1 MEKFIKFELY
11 NIYLKNFNLVLSMK
25 EKPVPLQPLRRY
37 LEKGIA
43 SKEIRISAEALE
55 ATRDIVQTLLVRLG
69 NLAKMIAAANKRK
82 TIKKDDIEQ
91 AFTQYFLGKK

>member
-1 MEKFIKFELY
+1 MA
-11 NIYLKNFNLVLSMK
+11 
-25 EKPVPLQPLRRY
+25 EKPLPLQPLRRF

-55 ATRDIVQTLLVRLG
+55 ATRDIIQELLVRLG
-69 NLAKMIAAANKRK
+69 NLAKRIAEGKKRK

-91 AFTQYFLGKK
+91 AFTEYFLHK

>member
-1 MEKFIKFELY
+1 MA
-11 NIYLKNFNLVLSMK
+11 
-25 EKPVPLQPLRRY
+25 EKPVPLQPLRRF

-55 ATRDIVQTLLVRLG
+55 VTRDLVQKLLVRIG
-69 NLAKMIAAANKRK
+69 NLARKIAEANKRK

-91 AFTQYFLGKK
+91 AFTEYFLS